1 MSLHC
6 ILAPFIESMQC
17 RPSCSNA
24 ICRMMHCCVMSCIMS
39 LHCIHV
45 RNNRVLGHCRGKVS
59 RIPGFQA
66 VETSCLKIFIIICP
80 LLSPSEPIDRSYF
93 VPTYAVSFEMLN
105 TGAGL
110 ILSKS
115 RFRTPF
121 AGVAEAPRRM
131 YSRRIPD
138 SPGSC
143 GLLSEKSF
151 EISFSPPGESMF
163 KRTWQVVFRYARN
176 NSGVPRLLAAGSESS
191 LLQSRELNKGWN

>member
-1 MSLHC
+1 MTYAAGMKKASVYYIIAIWFIMHCRVASCVMLLHC
-6 ILAPFIESMQC
+6 ILAPFIASLQC
-17 RPSCSNA
+17 RLSCNNA

-39 LHCIHV
+39 LHCIHT
-45 RNNRVLGHCRGKVS
+45 RNNRVSGHCRGKVS

-66 VETSCLKIFIIICP
+66 VETSCLKIFITICL
-80 LLSPSEPIDRSYF
+80 LLSPSDPVDKSYF
-93 VPTYAVSFEMLN
+93 VSTFAVSFEMLN

-131 YSRRIPD
+131 YSRRMPD

-143 GLLSEKSF
+143 GPLSGKS
-151 EISFSPPGESMF
+151 
-163 KRTWQVVFRYARN
+163 
-176 NSGVPRLLAAGSESS
+176 SEFPFHP
-191 LLQSRELNKGWN
+191 